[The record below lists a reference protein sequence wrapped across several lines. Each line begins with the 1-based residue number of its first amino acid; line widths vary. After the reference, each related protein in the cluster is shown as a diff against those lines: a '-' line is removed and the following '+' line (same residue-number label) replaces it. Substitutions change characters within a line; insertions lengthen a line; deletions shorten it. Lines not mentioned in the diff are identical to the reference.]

1 MEKLAAKLA
10 GLLVE
15 RQVIEDSMY
24 DIYHY
29 GMLRMLEIGAAFF
42 SSLLICLSMGMIKE
56 GLLFFAF
63 FIPLRS
69 YLGGVHCKKY
79 RQCYLASCL
88 TLCITLTITKYVL
101 IDQKLI
107 GIVTVL
113 GVLGTVFAAF
123 ADYRKQKNKIY
134 LLIICIVLS
143 LLILLAG
150 LFYLKENRSM
160 MLLLCCTVLL
170 VLGSKI
176 MEQLIKRRNTG
187 SGGQNF
193 CQID

>member
-1 MEKLAAKLA
+1 M
-10 GLLVE
+10 
-15 RQVIEDSMY
+15 
-24 DIYHY
+24 
-29 GMLRMLEIGAAFF
+29 
-42 SSLLICLSMGMIKE
+42 
-56 GLLFFAF
+56 
-63 FIPLRS
+63 
-69 YLGGVHCKKY
+69 
-79 RQCYLASCL
+79 
-88 TLCITLTITKYVL
+88 

-150 LFYLKENRSM
+150 LFYLKENLSM
-160 MLLLCCTVLL
+160 MLLLGCTILL

-176 MEQLIKRRNTG
+176 MEQLIKNETQALAVRT
-187 SGGQNF
+187 F
-193 CQID
+193 VK